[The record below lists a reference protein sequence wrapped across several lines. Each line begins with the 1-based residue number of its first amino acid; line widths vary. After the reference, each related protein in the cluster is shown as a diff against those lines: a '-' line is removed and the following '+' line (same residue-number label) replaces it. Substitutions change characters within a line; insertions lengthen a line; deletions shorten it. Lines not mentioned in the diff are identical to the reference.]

1 LTANAEQ
8 IDYWNG
14 AMGENW
20 ARSQEALDVSLAP
33 ITQSLLP
40 WASPLPGERVLDI
53 GCGCGATT
61 LMLAGAVAPSGSV
74 MGVDI
79 SRPMLAVA
87 RGSAESAGVTAE
99 YTEADAAVYAFEPE
113 FNLVFSRFGVM
124 FFDDPVAAFANIRRA
139 ARPGGRLAF
148 VCWRTMP
155 ENQWVSTPLA
165 SAIDLLPPD
174 DPGNPHDPGPFAF
187 ADNARVEQILSTAGF
202 RDIRIKPLDSV
213 MITGSTIEEAAAQ
226 SLKLGPL
233 ARRAADLEES
243 VRDVIRERVAAAIAP
258 FAGPDG
264 VALPAACWLVGA
276 YATPT

>member
-8 IDYWNG
+8 IEYWNG
-14 AMGENW
+14 AIGETW
-20 ARSQEALDVSLAP
+20 VRSQERLDASLAP

-53 GCGCGATT
+53 GCGCGTTT
-61 LMLAGAVAPSGSV
+61 LALARAVAPNGSV

-87 RGSAESAGVTAE
+87 RSSAEAAGVAAE
-99 YTEADAAVYAFEPE
+99 FVEADAAITAYEPE

-124 FFDDPVAAFANIRRA
+124 FFDDPTAAFANIRQA
-139 ARPGGRLAF
+139 VAPGGRLAF
-148 VCWRTMP
+148 VCWRTML

-165 SAIDLLPPD
+165 SAMDLLPPEA
-174 DPGNPHDPGPFAF
+174 PSNPHDPGPFAF
-187 ADNARVEQILSTAGF
+187 ADNVRIEQILSTAGF
-202 RDIRIKPLDSV
+202 RDIRVEPLDSV
-213 MITGSTIEEAAAQ
+213 TITGPTIEEAAAQ
-226 SLKLGPL
+226 SLQIGPL
-233 ARRAADLEES
+233 ARRAAKLEES

-276 YATPT
+276 KAT